1 MFPTYLE
8 VLLPREVGLPLEHH
22 LPGFPLPHHPAKH
35 VGVVGDDA
43 LDTPLVVQVL
53 ESLSADLVLHSR
65 RLGLFPILAHEV
77 VLHTDIMYHFIIS
90 RTSNE
95 CVVLSNAVR

>member
-8 VLLPREVGLPLEHH
+8 VLLPGEVSLPLEHH

-35 VGVVGDDA
+35 VGVVDDDA

-65 RLGLFPILAHEV
+65 APRPVSHP
-77 VLHTDIMYHFIIS
+77 
-90 RTSNE
+90 RT
-95 CVVLSNAVR
+95 